1 MYTNS
6 STDQCI
12 IVEILQFETAVKD
25 ECIARYLFDELANE
39 NQCAASERSVC
50 ESKVLDAS
58 TPPRIGVDSVKSIL
72 VGDQYVSKFNE
83 GSNAKNLIKVYLGV
97 IRWLSFSFIDAE
109 VIPLDIVFA

>member
-1 MYTNS
+1 M
-6 STDQCI
+6 
-12 IVEILQFETAVKD
+12 KD

-50 ESKVLDAS
+50 ESKVFDAS

-97 IRWLSFSFIDAE
+97 IRWVSFSFIDAE